1 MLKDGI
7 PVTEMD
13 IDIHNVKQCEK
24 YSIGMVEFTGV
35 TAEEIIADKLCAVSN
50 EHVYRR
56 SKDLMDIYSLTEA
69 LNINMNDVIESINFS
84 NHKLGSFGE
93 LHSIRKKYLKHIQ
106 I

>member
-1 MLKDGI
+1 
-7 PVTEMD
+7 
-13 IDIHNVKQCEK
+13 
-24 YSIGMVEFTGV
+24 
-35 TAEEIIADKLCAVSN
+35 
-50 EHVYRR
+50 
-56 SKDLMDIYSLTEA
+56 MDIYSLTEA